1 MVGKLMGRFNLIV
14 GSDGILSQY
23 IALSK
28 PKIIL
33 LLLLT
38 ALGGMFLAESG
49 FPNIL
54 LVFNVLLG
62 GTLASAGANAIN
74 QYLDRDIDAQ
84 MKRTRK
90 RPIISGRIKPSH
102 AWIFGVLLN
111 LVAFVWLMF
120 GVNIIAALLTLS
132 ATLFYVFV
140 YTIFLKRSSTQNIV
154 IGGAAGSIPPVVGW
168 VAVTGELTWPALFLF
183 AIVFFW
189 TPPHFWALALLI
201 KDDYERVN
209 VPMLPVVEGVDSTK
223 RSIFLYTLVMFFLTT
238 AFWIFSYFLMPELL
252 GWIYLIGSLLLS
264 AGFIFFAWQL
274 LRKVDIDGAKTL
286 YLYSLLYL
294 ALVYVLLMVDSIV

>member
-74 QYLDRDIDAQ
+74 QYLDRDFDAQ

-90 RPIISGRIKPSH
+90 GPIISGRIKPSH
-102 AWIFGVLLN
+102 AWIFGFFLN
-111 LVAFVWLMF
+111 LFAFVWLMF
-120 GVNIIAALLTLS
+120 GVNIIAALLTLP

-140 YTIFLKRSSTQNIV
+140 YTIFLKTIKTQNIV

-168 VAVTGELTWPALFLF
+168 VAFTGKFKP
-183 AIVFFW
+183 
-189 TPPHFWALALLI
+189 LAC
-201 KDDYERVN
+201 
-209 VPMLPVVEGVDSTK
+209 
-223 RSIFLYTLVMFFLTT
+223 
-238 AFWIFSYFLMPELL
+238 
-252 GWIYLIGSLLLS
+252 
-264 AGFIFFAWQL
+264 FIFVCYSFL
-274 LRKVDIDGAKTL
+274 LDSAAFLGACFVD
-286 YLYSLLYL
+286 
-294 ALVYVLLMVDSIV
+294 